1 MFNNV
6 SGFMVKGFLEFGGLR
21 LEEMIIGK
29 LVGMGCDKSNIFQG
43 HQMGCDLV
51 IQRNIAPFMNEV
63 HYFSHKTNLV
73 IIILFDWNLCIT

>member
-51 IQRNIAPFMNEV
+51 IQRKYCPIYE
-63 HYFSHKTNLV
+63 
-73 IIILFDWNLCIT
+73 